1 MQYTTLALGTFIIF
15 FGFYT
20 ATSTIRSPLK
30 LIRLKFMRAKLG
42 NKAGTII
49 HTVVY
54 AIVPIIFGSFMIN
67 AAING
72 VTIQRFITGQ

>member
-1 MQYTTLALGTFIIF
+1 MQYTTLALGTFIVL
-15 FGFYT
+15 FGLYT
-20 ATSTIRSPLK
+20 AASSIKSPSK

-42 NKAGTII
+42 NQAGIII
-49 HTVVY
+49 HTILYVV
-54 AIVPIIFGSFMIN
+54 VPVIFGSFMIN